1 MDNDNQ
7 ATEEITNA
15 KLFEAIL
22 DIKKNLNE
30 NTDSVSQIDTKLED
44 IRQQQDEIKKDFCHS
59 ERIHRLPLMT

>member
-59 ERIHRLPLMT
+59 E

>member
-30 NTDSVSQIDTKLED
+30 NTDSVS
-44 IRQQQDEIKKDFCHS
+44 
-59 ERIHRLPLMT
+59 

>member
-7 ATEEITNA
+7 ATEEIANA

-30 NTDSVSQIDTKLED
+30 NRDSVSQIDTKLED
-44 IRQQQDEIKKDFCHS
+44 IRQQQDEIKKDFLS
-59 ERIHRLPLMT
+59 F

>member
-7 ATEEITNA
+7 ATEEIANA

-44 IRQQQDEIKKDFCHS
+44 IRQQQDEIKKDFLS
-59 ERIHRLPLMT
+59 F